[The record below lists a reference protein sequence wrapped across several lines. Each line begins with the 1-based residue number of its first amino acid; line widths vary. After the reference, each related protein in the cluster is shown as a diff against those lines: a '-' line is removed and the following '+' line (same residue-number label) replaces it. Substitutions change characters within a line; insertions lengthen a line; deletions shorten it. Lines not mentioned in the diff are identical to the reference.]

1 MEVVKYSGQR
11 KLSNSG
17 GGGVLAKEIIEVIRV
32 NEGKKVN

>member
-1 MEVVKYSGQR
+1 MEMVKYSGQR

-17 GGGVLAKEIIEVIRV
+17 GGGVLAKEIIEATRV